1 MASAVPSDVFVG
13 AKPDV
18 VRAALWMVATS
29 FFGTVMIGCIRMAA
43 VEAHPFQI
51 AFFRSLFALAL
62 ILSWIRIKAARW
74 LVPTRHPRLHGLRAA
89 VTVGAMLLF
98 FWAVT
103 LMPLGDAVAL
113 SLTGPLFATAGAALF
128 LGEAVGWRRWSAVL
142 VGLTGAL
149 LVIQP
154 EGGGIG
160 LGATLVL
167 ASALFGAAD
176 WLILKR
182 LAGAEPAP
190 TVVFWLTLLMTPM
203 ALIPALFVWNALSVG
218 TLLWLVA
225 LAAAGTLTQFSATR
239 AFAYGELWHLAAVS
253 FLQVL
258 LTAAMG
264 AMFFAEPLDPWTL
277 AGGGVIVGAIAYI
290 TYREAR
296 LKAQNQTGA

>member
-1 MASAVPSDVFVG
+1 MAPAAPSDVSVG
-13 AKPDV
+13 AKPDIV
-18 VRAALWMVATS
+18 KAALWMVATT
-29 FFGTVMIGCIRMAA
+29 FFGTAMIGCIRMAA

-51 AFFRSLFALAL
+51 AFFRCLFALVL
-62 ILSWIRIKAARW
+62 ILPWIRMKAARW
-74 LVPTRHPRLHGLRAA
+74 LLPTAHFRLHGLRAA

-113 SLTGPLFATAGAALF
+113 SLTGPLFATAGAAFF
-128 LGEAVGWRRWSAVL
+128 LSEAVGWRRWSAIL
-142 VGLTGAL
+142 VGLSGAL
-149 LVIQP
+149 LVVQP

-182 LAGAEPAP
+182 LAGAELAPA
-190 TVVFWLTLLMTPM
+190 VVSWLTLLMTPM
-203 ALIPALFVWNALSVG
+203 ALIPALFVWNALSVE
-218 TLLWLVA
+218 TLLWLLA
-225 LAAAGTLTQFSATR
+225 LGAAGTLTQFSATR
-239 AFAYGELWHLAAVS
+239 AFAFGELWYLAAVS

-264 AMFFAEPLDPWTL
+264 AVFFAEALDPWTL
-277 AGGGVIVGAIAYI
+277 AGGAVIVGAIAYI
-290 TYREAR
+290 THREAR
-296 LKAQNQTGA
+296 LKVRNGV